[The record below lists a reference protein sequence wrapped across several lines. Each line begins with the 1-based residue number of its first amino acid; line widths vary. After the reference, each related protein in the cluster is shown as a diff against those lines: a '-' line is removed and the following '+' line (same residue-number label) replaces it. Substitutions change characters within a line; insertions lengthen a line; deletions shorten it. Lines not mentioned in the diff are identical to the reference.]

1 MYTYD
6 DDDDDDEEREGG
18 LVEIQTGIGKLGS
31 ATVDFMY
38 RVKNGLEVP
47 ILLTTPMSR
56 YEKDT
61 LHAAPARM
69 YAYVD
74 PDGILQLTKRLWTPP
89 GDIDV
94 VFPDIPFVTEV
105 LPGKT
110 FEERLTISLP
120 VRVEVPYLLEPE
132 EFDRKREQATAVS
145 AGVAFSI
152 GYLVEEHG
160 PLRRGAAPAN
170 SGASLMVRYGVG
182 AEHQRILQGGTL
194 DVCVPVKDVKR

>member
-6 DDDDDDEEREGG
+6 DDEQDDG

-31 ATVDFMY
+31 VSVDFMY

-47 ILLTTPMSR
+47 ILLTTPMSH
-56 YEKDT
+56 YEKDV
-61 LHAAPARM
+61 LRAAPSRM

-74 PDGILQLTKRLWTPP
+74 PDGILQLTKRLWIVPE
-89 GDIDV
+89 DIDV
-94 VFPDIPFVTEV
+94 VFPDVPFVTEV

-120 VRVEVPYLLEPE
+120 VKVEIPYLLEPE
-132 EFDRKREQATAVS
+132 ELDRQREEVRAVS

-160 PLRRGAAPAN
+160 ALRRGPAPEN
-170 SGASLMVRYGVG
+170 SGASLMVRYGVA

-194 DVCVPVKDVKR
+194 DVGVPVRDVKR

>member
-6 DDDDDDEEREGG
+6 DDDDEQDGG

-31 ATVDFMY
+31 VSVDFMY

-56 YEKDT
+56 YEKNV
-61 LHAAPARM
+61 LRAAPARL

-74 PDGILQLTKRLWTPP
+74 PAGILQLTKRLWIAP

-94 VFPDIPFVTEV
+94 VFPDVPFVTEV

-120 VRVEVPYLLEPE
+120 VKVEIPYLLDPE
-132 EFDRKREQATAVS
+132 EFDRKREEMRGVS

-160 PLRRGAAPAN
+160 PLRRGAAPAD
-170 SGASLMVRYGVG
+170 SGASLAVRYGVA
-182 AEHQRILQGGTL
+182 AEHQRILQGETL
-194 DVCVPVKDVKR
+194 EMCVPVKDLKR

>member
-6 DDDDDDEEREGG
+6 DDDDDDQDGG
-18 LVEIQTGIGKLGS
+18 RVEIQTGIGKLGS
-31 ATVDFMY
+31 LSVDFLY

-56 YEKDT
+56 YEKDV
-61 LHAAPARM
+61 LRAAPSRM

-74 PDGILQLTKRLWTPP
+74 PEGILQLTKRLWVVP

-94 VFPDIPFVTEV
+94 VFPDVPFVTEV

-110 FEERLTISLP
+110 FEERMTISLP
-120 VRVEVPYLLEPE
+120 VRVEIPYLLDPE
-132 EFDRKREQATAVS
+132 EFDRKREEMMAVS
-145 AGVAFSI
+145 GGVAFSI

-170 SGASLMVRYGVG
+170 SGASLTVRYGVA

-194 DVCVPVKDVKR
+194 QVGVPVKDVKR